1 MRLDYVIIAAAV
13 QQWRHRLTSC
23 VKASGGHSEIR
34 CNSIGLNQWHVLS
47 RQIIVFVYV
56 LRLYSLSP
64 FKRPFPDGSGLA
76 GTRMSPF
83 WILLELRMTE
93 MVSGDNWSYKTCK
106 APVKYHHQQTNI
118 QFSLQ
123 AGCPSCHPANSVKAL
138 KRKYHIPWTCLPQ
151 LTWGSSNF
159 VSDH

>member
-1 MRLDYVIIAAAV
+1 M
-13 QQWRHRLTSC
+13 
-23 VKASGGHSEIR
+23 
-34 CNSIGLNQWHVLS
+34 LS

-93 MVSGDNWSYKTCK
+93 MVSGDSWSYRSCK
-106 APVKYHHQQTNI
+106 APVKYHHQQTNTQFFYRPDALPVI
-118 QFSLQ
+118 QFQQCQTTEGNCSKTVLL
-123 AGCPSCHPANSVKAL
+123 PSILFWHQKENTSIAAA
-138 KRKYHIPWTCLPQ
+138 RFH
-151 LTWGSSNF
+151 LTGGLECMMPLTGE
-159 VSDH
+159 